1 MLTPA
6 ERSAATARVHL
17 RKENTVRSAHEP
29 GRGWLLSPCR
39 PTLSWMLVLLTL
51 GAVVASA
58 GPQTSPAAPP
68 AVVAAPAL
76 TATDVEAF
84 FDGMIPLQLEQRDIA
99 GVVVVVVY
107 QGRVLFAKGYG
118 YADVARKIPVSPQTT
133 LFRPGSISKLF
144 TWTAV
149 MQLVEQGR
157 LDLDRDVNEY
167 LDFAIPPT
175 FPQPIT
181 LRHILTHTPGFEEV
195 LKNLF
200 ATDPAKLLSLR
211 EYLVGQLP
219 QRIYPPGVTIAY
231 SNYATALAGYIVE
244 RVSGQPFAAYVAEH
258 IFRPLGM
265 EYSTF
270 EQPLPTSLAA
280 HMSLGYTVASRPARP
295 FELIPAAPAG
305 ALSTSGL
312 DLARFM
318 LAHLQQGQYGQA
330 RILRPETVRTMHA
343 RQWGPHEG
351 VNGMALGF
359 YEESR
364 NGLRIIGHGG
374 DTVLFHSDLHL
385 IPETGLGF
393 FFSQNSAGSGTGSL
407 RTAVWRG
414 FLDRYFPY
422 RPAEAAPSPQAAEDV
437 RAVTGFYI
445 SSRRNHTSFLRAL
458 SMLSG
463 TRIAARGPDAIEVSG
478 LEALTGRSQRWQWIA
493 PMRFREA
500 DGQEVI
506 AFRRDAQGRLEAAI
520 SMIPVFVFQRVPW
533 YQGGLLLQILFG
545 FAVGVFALTLLLW
558 PLAAWLR
565 RHYGR
570 RLELS
575 PQERRVRLLARIGC
589 GLVLLF
595 VLGFVVLFEAAESD
609 LGIFNADLD
618 PWLRALQLLGWLGA
632 FGLLAIFYDS
642 YLCWTGR
649 ARGWVGRLSAVVLTL
664 AGVAWGWV
672 LLVTNLLSLNL
683 RY

>member
-1 MLTPA
+1 MLLVVC
-6 ERSAATARVHL
+6 SVAA
-17 RKENTVRSAHEP
+17 
-29 GRGWLLSPCR
+29 
-39 PTLSWMLVLLTL
+39 
-51 GAVVASA
+51 GAS
-58 GPQTSPAAPP
+58 PQTAPVPVQPAA
-68 AVVAAPAL
+68 AAAPAL
-76 TATDVEAF
+76 TAADVEAF
-84 FDGMIPLQLEQRDIA
+84 FDGMIPLQLEQREIA

-107 QGRVLFAKGYG
+107 RGQVLFAKGYG

-157 LDLDRDVNEY
+157 IDLDRDVNEY
-167 LDFAIPPT
+167 LDFAIPST

-181 LRHILTHTPGFEEV
+181 LRHILTHTPGFEDV

-258 IFRPLGM
+258 IFQPLGM

-270 EQPLPTSLAA
+270 EQPLPPTLAQ
-280 HMSLGYTVASRPARP
+280 HMSQGYTVSSRPARP

-305 ALSTSGL
+305 ALSASGL

-318 LAHLQQGQYGQA
+318 LAHLQQGQYGQT
-330 RILRPETVRTMHA
+330 RILRPETARLMHA
-343 RQWGPHEG
+343 RQWGPLDG
-351 VNGMALGF
+351 INGMALGF

-374 DTVLFHSDLHL
+374 DTVFFHSDLHL
-385 IPETGLGF
+385 IPDAGLGF
-393 FFSQNSAGSGTGSL
+393 FFSQNSAGSGTGNL

-422 RPAEAAPSPQAAEDV
+422 RPAEAAPSPQAVEDV
-437 RAVTGFYI
+437 RAVAGFYI

-458 SMLSG
+458 AMLSG
-463 TRIAARGPDAIEVSG
+463 TRITARGPDAIEVSG
-478 LEALTGRSQRWQWIA
+478 LEALTGRTQRWQWIA
-493 PMRFREA
+493 PMRFRQA
-500 DGQEVI
+500 DGQDVI
-506 AFRRDAQGRLEAAI
+506 AFRRDAQGRLEAFVSVVPI
-520 SMIPVFVFQRVPW
+520 FVFQRVPW
-533 YQGGLLLQILFG
+533 YQGGLLLQILLG

-575 PQERRVRLLARIGC
+575 PQERRVRLLTRLTG

-618 PWLRALQLLGWLGA
+618 PWLRALQLLGWLSA

-642 YLCWTGR
+642 YLGGTDR
-649 ARGWVGRLSAVVLTL
+649 ARGWVGRLSAIVLAL
-664 AGVAWGWV
+664 AAIAWGWV
-672 LLVTNLLSLNL
+672 LLATNLLSLNL
-683 RY
+683 HY

>member
-1 MLTPA
+1 MN
-6 ERSAATARVHL
+6 SAL
-17 RKENTVRSAHEP
+17 KPS
-29 GRGWLLSPCR
+29 RGWLLSPCR
-39 PTLSWMLVLLTL
+39 PILSRMLLLLTL
-51 GAVVASA
+51 GTVVASA
-58 GPQTSPAAPP
+58 GSQTVSPP
-68 AVVAAPAL
+68 AQPETVVAPTL
-76 TATDVEAF
+76 TAADVEAF

-175 FPQPIT
+175 YPQPIT

-219 QRIYPPGVTIAY
+219 QRIYPPGVTVAY

-244 RVSGQPFAAYVAEH
+244 RVSGQPFAAYVDEH
-258 IFRPLGM
+258 IFQPLGM

-270 EQPLPTSLAA
+270 EQPLPASLAA
-280 HMSLGYTVASRPARP
+280 HMSQGYTVASQPARP

-305 ALSTSGL
+305 ALSTSAL

-343 RQWGPHEG
+343 RQWGPHED

-374 DTVLFHSDLHL
+374 DTALFHSDLHL
-385 IPETGLGF
+385 IPEAGIGF

-422 RPAEAAPSPQAAEDV
+422 QPAEAAPSPQAAEDV
-437 RAVTGFYI
+437 RAVAGFYI

-458 SMLSG
+458 AMLYG

-500 DGQEVI
+500 DGQDVI

-533 YQGGLLLQILFG
+533 YQGGLLLQILFS
-545 FAVGVFALTLLLW
+545 FAIGVFALTLLLW

-575 PQERRVRLLARIGC
+575 PQERRVRLLARIAC
-589 GLVLLF
+589 SLVVLF
-595 VLGFVVLFEAAESD
+595 VLSFVVLLSTGESN

-618 PWLRALQLLGWLGA
+618 PWLRALQLLGWLGT

-649 ARGWVGRLSAVVLTL
+649 ARGWVGRLSAVVLAL